1 MDAAL
6 HLDYGVADVAVV
18 DADGLQY
25 ERREREVSPDVRECQ
40 VHQLLI
46 DLDPLDVHAGVEG
59 AGDAADVEPHTAEMV
74 RDVTRDEL
82 KAALGVHR
90 RPDEHRRHG
99 DDQEHQDAGEDEEQ
113 AAHGAWSAY
122 NFGEKLMCRR
132 GPAPGMLSGCATSMP
147 TVITGR
153 RTRRPTPNE

>member
-6 HLDYGVADVAVV
+6 YLDESIAHVTVV

-25 ERREREVSPDVRECQ
+25 ERRGRNAPRDVRDGQ
-40 VHQLLI
+40 VHQLVIELE
-46 DLDPLDVHAGVEG
+46 PLDVHAGGEG
-59 AGDAADVEPHTAEMV
+59 AADAADVELYPGDAM
-74 RDVTRDEL
+74 RDVAHDQL
-82 KAALGVHR
+82 QAVLGIHR
-90 RPDEHRRHG
+90 RPDDHRRHG

-113 AAHGAWSAY
+113 AAHVPDRY
-122 NFGEKLMCRR
+122 NFGEKLRCRR

-153 RTRRPTPNE
+153 RTRRPTPTE